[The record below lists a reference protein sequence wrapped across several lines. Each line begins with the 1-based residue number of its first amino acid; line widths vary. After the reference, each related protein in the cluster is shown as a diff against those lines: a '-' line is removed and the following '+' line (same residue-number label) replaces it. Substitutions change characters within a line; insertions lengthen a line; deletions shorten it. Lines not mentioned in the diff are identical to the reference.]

1 MIPKQ
6 TYGNSGRSRSRVLGM
21 LYFLVVC
28 LVVGAAFLIISPTG
42 APFWING
49 NSMNA
54 QEDQMHLT
62 RSRKKRN
69 RSNLSS
75 GEAHSFPS
83 PVTGLAAVE
92 PTSTSR
98 NPVFKHGRQ
107 GSNIDASSVEKDE
120 FPSNHACANITSRNV
135 STGPNHTLAN
145 ATVNGG
151 TVLSAV
157 VVVGGWVHIRQ
168 IEEWLIWHH
177 YVGVERFI
185 FYLVNADSRVVTF
198 LAEFSSLMPIHVFQ
212 VRERGNFWQ
221 GDNGYIMKTI
231 STLFSRGLNEFRE
244 SSEWM
249 TFIDI
254 DEVGGGLSRWGI

>member
-1 MIPKQ
+1 
-6 TYGNSGRSRSRVLGM
+6 
-21 LYFLVVC
+21 
-28 LVVGAAFLIISPTG
+28 
-42 APFWING
+42 
-49 NSMNA
+49 
-54 QEDQMHLT
+54 MHLT
-62 RSRKKRN
+62 RSPKKRN